1 MEDAAVTVS
10 VPGRGLTKVTVHTSQ
25 IEEKAQA
32 IRALYELLAATP
44 AAWNPYFAPT
54 WQALEPLLVYKYHP
68 DIRVAATTAM
78 AALVEAGFECNQEV
92 WSSIPRLSVVVSQQL
107 VNEANTESEDMFA
120 MADSLSGMLYNA
132 FARKDEHESVVLQCF
147 ANQIVSEI
155 VQNCGRALEKCLD
168 RRSVLA
174 TQMAQSSSPDDK
186 ALCQEELEEE
196 QKLMTPLVDS
206 IGYSLKIMGPAFA
219 PIFEQK
225 VVPLFGPFLTQN
237 VDTRARWSAVCLFD
251 DCIEHCGPEAATRF
265 ASQLLPAVL
274 TGMKDSSDEDLQQA
288 SLYGIAQMARRV
300 PASILAPHA
309 DSIIPTLASIASQPK
324 DDGNLGVHENAVSA
338 LASMVLFTSAP
349 FRGKYV
355 KVETATKLLLDSMP
369 LTEDYDEA
377 KICSDGLCDLIE
389 SASIPFA
396 SFTQSLIRVIGET
409 LALAAEGDEVATE
422 STCARMADILV
433 LLQREGSAN
442 DVQGA
447 FSNLSAES
455 QAAVH
460 AAVQRYS
467 HVHKN
472 VVTP

>member
-1 MEDAAVTVS
+1 MS

-32 IRALYELLAATP
+32 IRALYELLVATP
-44 AAWNPYFAPT
+44 TAWNPYFAAT
-54 WQALEPLLVYKYHP
+54 WKALEPLLVYKYHP
-68 DIRVAATTAM
+68 DIRTAATLSM
-78 AALVEAGFECNQEV
+78 SALVEAGFDSDQEV
-92 WSSIPRLSVVVSQQL
+92 ASSIPRVATVIAQQL
-107 VNEANTESEDMFA
+107 VNEANTEAEDMFA
-120 MADSLSGMLYNA
+120 LADSLSGILYSA
-132 FARKDEHESVVLQCF
+132 FSRKHEYEAVLQHHF
-147 ANQIVSEI
+147 LNQIAKEI
-155 VQNCGRALEKCLD
+155 VQNCGQALQKCLQ

-174 TQMAQSSSPDDK
+174 AQMTQSSSPDDK
-186 ALCQEELEEE
+186 ALCQEQLEEE

-206 IGYSLKIMGPAFA
+206 IGCSLKIMGPSFA

-251 DCIEHCGPEAATRF
+251 DCIEHCGPEAAARF
-265 ASQLLPAVL
+265 APQLLPAVL
-274 TGMKDSSDEDLQQA
+274 SGMKDPSDEDLQRA
-288 SLYGIAQMARRV
+288 SLYGVAQMARRV

-309 DSIIPTLASIASQPK
+309 DAVIPTLASIARQPK
-324 DDGNLGVHENAVSA
+324 DSVDLGVHENAISA

-349 FRGKYV
+349 FRGKFI
-355 KVETATKLLLDSMP
+355 KVETATQLLLDCMP
-369 LTEDYDEA
+369 LTEDFDEA
-377 KICSDGLCDLIE
+377 QICSDGLCDLIE

-409 LALAAEGDEVATE
+409 LALVADGDEVATE

-433 LLQREGSAN
+433 HLQREGSAS

-447 FSNLSAES
+447 FSSLSAES

-460 AAVQRYS
+460 SAVQRYS
-467 HVHKN
+467 YVHKN